1 MFIFFFYMDINSLD
15 KNIRGRYHFP
25 RYEFLSK
32 TRKSLEI
39 FCSQLRYNT
48 LIILLE
54 FFSLILVN
62 LSSDVFHKPQMIM

>member
-1 MFIFFFYMDINSLD
+1 MDDIIFLDMNFYL
-15 KNIRGRYHFP
+15 KQEKG
-25 RYEFLSK
+25 
-32 TRKSLEI
+32 LEI

-62 LSSDVFHKPQMIM
+62 LSSDVFHKPQMIMYRKK